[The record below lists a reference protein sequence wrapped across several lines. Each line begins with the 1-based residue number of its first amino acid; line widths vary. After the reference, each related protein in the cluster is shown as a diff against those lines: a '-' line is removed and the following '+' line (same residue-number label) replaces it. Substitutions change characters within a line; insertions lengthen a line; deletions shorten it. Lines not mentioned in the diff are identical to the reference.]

1 MFIDNPEGAGW
12 EEKPIGDIVTILGGS
27 TPSTANIDFWEGGS
41 IHWATPKDLASLQ
54 SPILLDTNNTITEL
68 GLKQISSGLL
78 PVGTVLL
85 SSRAPIGYMVI
96 TQIPVAINQGFIGIK
111 CTESMPNYYILN
123 WLKFNLEEI
132 IGRANGTT
140 FLEISK
146 SNFRPMLLKIPPTEL
161 METFV
166 SVVEPL
172 YKKMT
177 TNLIESSTL
186 AELRDTLLPKLMSG
200 QVRVKPIVT
209 TALDANTDER
219 LIEVNDEA

>member
-1 MFIDNPEGAGW
+1 M
-12 EEKPIGDIVTILGGS
+12 PI
-27 TPSTANIDFWEGGS
+27 
-41 IHWATPKDLASLQ
+41 
-54 SPILLDTNNTITEL
+54 
-68 GLKQISSGLL
+68 
-78 PVGTVLL
+78 
-85 SSRAPIGYMVI
+85 
-96 TQIPVAINQGFIGIK
+96 
-111 CTESMPNYYILN
+111 YYILN

-146 SNFRPMLLKIPPTEL
+146 SNYRPMLLKIPPTEL

>member
-1 MFIDNPEGAGW
+1 
-12 EEKPIGDIVTILGGS
+12 
-27 TPSTANIDFWEGGS
+27 
-41 IHWATPKDLASLQ
+41 
-54 SPILLDTNNTITEL
+54 
-68 GLKQISSGLL
+68 
-78 PVGTVLL
+78 
-85 SSRAPIGYMVI
+85 
-96 TQIPVAINQGFIGIK
+96 
-111 CTESMPNYYILN
+111 
-123 WLKFNLEEI
+123 
-132 IGRANGTT
+132 
-140 FLEISK
+140 
-146 SNFRPMLLKIPPTEL
+146 